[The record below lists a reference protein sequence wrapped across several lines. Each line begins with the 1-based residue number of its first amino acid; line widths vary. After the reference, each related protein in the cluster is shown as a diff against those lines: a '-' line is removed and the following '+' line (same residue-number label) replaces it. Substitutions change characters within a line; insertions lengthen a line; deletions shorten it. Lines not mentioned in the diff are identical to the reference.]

1 MRSASRGMTAKFEG
15 LVQNYSGLVVA
26 LVALF
31 FFCYFR
37 CWHGNSA
44 KLFDCF

>member
-31 FFCYFR
+31 LVSSLLAWQQRQTF
-37 CWHGNSA
+37 
-44 KLFDCF
+44 

>member
-26 LVALF
+26 LVAKAPAAAVRGSG
-31 FFCYFR
+31 CV
-37 CWHGNSA
+37 CE
-44 KLFDCF
+44 KL

>member
-26 LVALF
+26 LGGAF
-31 FFCYFR
+31 SCYLR

>member
-26 LVALF
+26 LVAF
-31 FFCYFR
+31 SCYLR